1 MYLNINYYKLSFLI
15 YHHSGKVYIF
25 NKHNFCKINMDGGEK
40 MVEQQQASG
49 GSLVGVAIIILI
61 LFLLFPAFTAW
72 LIWILI
78 IWMLI
83 IGIIGLL
90 AGRD

>member
-1 MYLNINYYKLSFLI
+1 MVNIVS
-15 YHHSGKVYIF
+15 
-25 NKHNFCKINMDGGEK
+25 INHKGGEK
-40 MVEQQQASG
+40 MVAKQQASG
-49 GSLVGVAIIILI
+49 GSLIGVALIILI
-61 LFLLFPAFTAW
+61 LFLLFPAFTMW

-90 AGRD
+90 MGGRLNQIINTFKFFFC